1 MAEQNTRRIS
11 VPDDPEA
18 EHEEEDY
25 PVDPE
30 VWDALLDA
38 IPPWGDEIVALLL
51 IIFGILSFLSILDVL
66 GTAPIAAAWATSLM
80 TLFGHGSFIVSG
92 GILLLGVVIVL
103 SNVGVVIRFPARR
116 IIALEIAFI
125 ASLALL
131 HLFVSRG
138 VETEMRPIA
147 RAGEG
152 GGLVGWA
159 LSYPFSMLVGYT
171 TVSAFYGFMLA
182 FALGVAA
189 GVNRNQIKKVVA
201 ATQSRFEKWA
211 AYLAESPT
219 ERRKRRRVE
228 GERRNAAARR
238 RALAL
243 ESPELMLRTPVLR
256 IRPNMD
262 NIPPSMR
269 YGAKTA
275 EEEEIEDDLAEHPL
289 FTGEAREDLANIVGE
304 LIEEKGRKKSDKK
317 DKQVKRPDGRVK
329 KYFSVNEM
337 DESRKTGR
345 RKKDWPDLNLMED
358 VPLNRPDEAEINTNV
373 VLIENTLLEFDV
385 DIDVVDVKVGPTVTQ
400 YLVKPFRDDDS
411 ERKQRTRIS
420 KIASYQND
428 LALALSAKRLRIE
441 APVPGTTYV
450 GIEVPNKNPSI
461 VALRSVYE
469 SKTYYEALQKAKTP
483 LFIPLGRDVSGEPFM
498 IDLAAMP
505 HTLVAGTTGS
515 GKSVS
520 LAAITIALILHNTP
534 AEVRLIMLDP
544 KMVELSRFNGLP
556 HLMGPVETDT
566 ERIIGVLRWCT
577 REMDDRYQKL
587 ADTGERNIAN
597 YNKKMEKERG
607 EKLPYIAPRTG
618 NCRGRLPLC

>member
-1 MAEQNTRRIS
+1 MAEQNTRRIA

-18 EHEEEDY
+18 EHEHEEEEY

-30 VWDALLDA
+30 VWDTLLDA

-66 GTAPIAAAWATSLM
+66 GTAPIAAAWANSLT

-116 IIALEIAFI
+116 VIALEIGFI

-159 LSYPFSMLVGYT
+159 LSYPFSVLVGYT
-171 TVSAFYGFMLA
+171 TVTAFYGLLLA
-182 FALGVAA
+182 IALAITA
-189 GVNRNQIKKVVA
+189 GINRKQIKRVVT
-201 ATQSRFEKWA
+201 ATQARFEKWA

-228 GERRNAAARR
+228 SERRDAAARR
-238 RALAL
+238 RALML

-256 IRPNMD
+256 IRPNED

-289 FTGEAREDLANIVGE
+289 FTGEAREDMFNIVGE
-304 LIEEKGRKKSDKK
+304 VIEEKGRKKSEK
-317 DKQVKRPDGRVK
+317 KQVKRPDGRVK
-329 KYFSVNEM
+329 KYFTVSEM
-337 DESRKTGR
+337 DEAKKTGR
-345 RKKDWPDLNLMED
+345 RKKDWPDLDLMED
-358 VPLNRPDEAEINTNV
+358 IPLNRPDEAEINTNV

-400 YLVKPFRDDDS
+400 YLVKPYREDDS

-420 KIASYQND
+420 KIASYQSD

-441 APVPGTTYV
+441 APVPGTNFV
-450 GIEVPNKNPSI
+450 GIEVPNKNPSV

-469 SKTYYEALQKAKTP
+469 SKTHFDALQKAKTP
-483 LFIPLGRDVSGEPFM
+483 LYIPLGRDVSGEPFM

-505 HTLVAGTTGS
+505 HTLIAGTTGS

-520 LAAITIALILHNTP
+520 LAAVTIALILHNKP
-534 AEVRLIMLDP
+534 EDVRLIMLDP

-587 ADTGERNIAN
+587 SDASERNIAN
-597 YNKKMEKERG
+597 YNKKMERERG
-607 EKLPYIAPRTG
+607 DKLPYI
-618 NCRGRLPLC
+618 